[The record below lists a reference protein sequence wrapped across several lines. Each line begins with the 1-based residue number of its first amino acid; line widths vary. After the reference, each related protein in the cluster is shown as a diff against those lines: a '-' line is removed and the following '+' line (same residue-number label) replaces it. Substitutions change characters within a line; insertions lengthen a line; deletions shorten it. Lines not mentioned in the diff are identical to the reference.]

1 MPSIWSYAT
10 TSSSN
15 AVYIFGGTTSSE
27 DWSSRVVQFFDDRI
41 GFQRALYS
49 SCRNLQFLRKISH
62 QNLNMRW
69 TKIGDLAT
77 GRNGH
82 GAIISGSKIM
92 IVGGDTDDPNQWPA
106 GTEVWDLE
114 NNVGEVIDPSLPR
127 TNYSWG
133 VALFLVTDDF
143 CRK

>member
-1 MPSIWSYAT
+1 M
-10 TSSSN
+10 
-15 AVYIFGGTTSSE
+15 
-27 DWSSRVVQFFDDRI
+27 
-41 GFQRALYS
+41 
-49 SCRNLQFLRKISH
+49 RKITH
-62 QNLNMRW
+62 KNLNMRW

-106 GTEVWDLE
+106 VTEVWDLE
-114 NNVGEVIDPSLPR
+114 NNVGEVINPSLPR

-133 VALFLVTDDF
+133 VALFLVTDEF
-143 CRK
+143 CKRK